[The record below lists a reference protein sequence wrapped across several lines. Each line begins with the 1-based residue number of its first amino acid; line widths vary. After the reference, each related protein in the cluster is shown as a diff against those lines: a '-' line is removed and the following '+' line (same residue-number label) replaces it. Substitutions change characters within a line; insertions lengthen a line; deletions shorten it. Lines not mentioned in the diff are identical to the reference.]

1 MRTLVVAAVLL
12 SACGA
17 PAEPIVPGPT
27 TARPS
32 VTTLVETGPPA
43 QPVAVAA
50 PVLTSVDESALD
62 PSVAPCDDFYAYA
75 CGGWMKATPIPDDE
89 SDWMRSFDL
98 IAERNELLLR
108 KILEEDGS
116 PSTQGK
122 EPYAKAL
129 GDFYAS
135 CMDEKKIDDS
145 GDRALK
151 EALAKLDGNDSAS
164 IGAIL
169 AQLHDGGTSAFF
181 NFTSTQD
188 FKDATQVI
196 GLAEQGGLGLPERD
210 YYLKTDAKSKAL
222 RDKYQEHV
230 ERMFVL
236 AGDKPEAAKEMA
248 LGIMKTETRLARASM
263 TKVDL
268 RNPQKIYHRIELDGL
283 KKLAPAFPWDA
294 YLKERGFPGITAINV
309 AEPDFFKAVDASLQG
324 LTGVAGHSEWR
335 VYLRW
340 HLIKSS
346 ARTLSSRF
354 VDEDFRFRSILN
366 GAAKIL
372 PRWKRCVRATDSAMG
387 EALGRPFV
395 KLTLGTEGKE
405 RVRAMIAEIESAMKT
420 NLEHL
425 AFMDDPTRARALEKL
440 RMIANKIGFPDTWRN
455 YDALTVDRGS
465 YFENARRASAFEE
478 RRLLAKVGKPLDR
491 TEWGMTPPMVN
502 AYYDASLNE
511 MVFPAGILQAPFYAN
526 QATNGVNYGAIG
538 MVMGHE
544 LTHGF
549 DDEGRQFD
557 GHGNLTDWWTRTASD
572 EFKKRAACVTSQF
585 DGYVVVDDVHVN
597 GKLTLGENIADLGGI
612 KLAFRAFKDTLA
624 DAKAESAPAAK
635 FTPEQQFFLG
645 FAQGWCGN
653 IRKEE
658 ARLRAATDAHA
669 PPRYRV
675 IGPLSNTPEFAEAF
689 SCKASS
695 PMVRPANKRCD
706 VW

>member
-1 MRTLVVAAVLL
+1 MRFSVVALVLL

-32 VTTLVETGPPA
+32 ATAVVEAPP
-43 QPVAVAA
+43 PVASVPVAA
-50 PVLTSVDESALD
+50 PVLASVDEGALD

-89 SDWMRSFDL
+89 SDWMRSFDI

-108 KILEEDGS
+108 KILEEDGGAS
-116 PSTQGK
+116 AQEK
-122 EPYAKAL
+122 EPYAKQL

-135 CMDEKKIDDS
+135 CMDEKGIEAA

-151 EALAKLDGNDSAS
+151 EALAKLDGHEPAS
-164 IGAIL
+164 IGPIL

-210 YYLKTDAKSKAL
+210 YYLKTDPKSKAL

-236 AGDKPEAAKEMA
+236 AGESPEMAKEMA
-248 LGIMKTETRLARASM
+248 LGIMRTETRLARASM

-268 RNPQKIYHRIELDGL
+268 RNPQKIYHRLELAGL
-283 KKLAPAFPWDA
+283 KKLAPAFPWDE
-294 YLKERGFPGITAINV
+294 YLKARGFPSITAINV
-309 AEPDFFKAVDASLQG
+309 AEPEFFKAVDASLLS
-324 LTGVAGHSEWR
+324 LTGVAGRSEWR
-335 VYLRW
+335 VYLKW
-340 HLIKSS
+340 HLINSS

-405 RVRAMIAEIESAMKT
+405 RVKAMIAEIESAMKT

-440 RMIANKIGFPDTWRN
+440 RMIANKIGFPDSWRN
-455 YDALTVDRGS
+455 YDALMIDRRS
-465 YFENARRASAFEE
+465 YFENARRANAFEE
-478 RRLLAKVGKPLDR
+478 RRLLAKIGKPLDR

-511 MVFPAGILQAPFYAN
+511 MVFPAGILQPPFYAN
-526 QATNGVNYGAIG
+526 QATNGLNYGAIG

-557 GHGNLTDWWTRTASD
+557 GHGNLTDWWTRTAGD

-585 DGYVVVDDVHVN
+585 DAYVVDEDVHVN

-612 KLAFRAFKDTLA
+612 KLAFRALKDTLA
-624 DAKAESAPAAK
+624 HPRPESAAAGK

-653 IRKEE
+653 TRKEE

-689 SCKASS
+689 ACKAGS
-695 PMVRPANKRCD
+695 PMVRPAAKRCD